1 MKFSSYIVKIVSPCN
16 LNCSYC
22 YEYNSKDD
30 SWKKKPKIMSEE
42 VAEKLAERIL
52 EHSLGSKNTIVPII
66 FHGGEPLM
74 AGLDHIQKLVN
85 IFKKKI
91 SPHKKIEFGMQ
102 TNGTLIT
109 PEHINFFEKE
119 RIAIGLSCDG
129 PPDINDIY
137 RVNHSG
143 HGLGHKVDTALN
155 LLKKSSS
162 FNTIL
167 CVINPLSDPI
177 KVWNYFKSFNPKS
190 IDFLLPHATY
200 DELPQNWKTGSTIYA
215 NWMLKIFDLWY
226 SGDHSHIRIRTFEE
240 FIKGLSGGI
249 QTLESFGINPVT
261 LIIVAT
267 DGAYEGVDTLK
278 VTGSNNHV
286 LGMDVFKNSF
296 DDASLHPK
304 VTMRQLGISGLS
316 QTCKMCE
323 YKKVCGGGYLPH
335 RYSNEKKFN
344 NPSIYC
350 EDIKKMISHIY
361 ENVKETLINDKKK
374 QSI

>member
-1 MKFSSYIVKIVSPCN
+1 M
-16 LNCSYC
+16 
-22 YEYNSKDD
+22 
-30 SWKKKPKIMSEE
+30 
-42 VAEKLAERIL
+42 
-52 EHSLGSKNTIVPII
+52 
-66 FHGGEPLM
+66 
-74 AGLDHIQKLVN
+74 
-85 IFKKKI
+85 
-91 SPHKKIEFGMQ
+91 
-102 TNGTLIT
+102 
-109 PEHINFFEKE
+109 
-119 RIAIGLSCDG
+119 
-129 PPDINDIY
+129 
-137 RVNHSG
+137 
-143 HGLGHKVDTALN
+143 
-155 LLKKSSS
+155 
-162 FNTIL
+162 
-167 CVINPLSDPI
+167 
-177 KVWNYFKSFNPKS
+177 
-190 IDFLLPHATY
+190 
-200 DELPQNWKTGSTIYA
+200 PQNWKTGSTIYA

-335 RYSNEKKFN
+335 RYSNEKKCN